1 MEENK
6 AVDIP
11 VNNTEAPVEKSAT
24 TEPIKSVEQPLVQ
37 ETKVE
42 AKEKVFTQAQL
53 DEIVVG
59 RLGKE
64 KVRML
69 KKLGIDDESKI
80 DDILA
85 KANLYESVKSEAD
98 SLKQEKLI
106 RTYGDELSALGLD
119 PDFTE
124 YALGKIDKGENLDE
138 FKVNASKFLEANP
151 KFKKDTF
158 KSVNSNLDLGG
169 VEPYPDFEKMTTEQY
184 LKWRAKNKL

>member
-1 MEENK
+1 MEVNET
-6 AVDIP
+6 VVIP
-11 VNNTEAPVEKSAT
+11 NNEVEQT
-24 TEPIKSVEQPLVQ
+24 TETNATVEPAKATESAV
-37 ETKVE
+37 ETITKVE

-64 KVRML
+64 RARVL

-80 DDILA
+80 DDIIEKA
-85 KANLYESVKSEAD
+85 KLFDQVKDEAET
-98 SLKQEKLI
+98 LRKEKEI
-106 RTYGDELSALGLD
+106 RQYGDELNALGID
-119 PDFTE
+119 PDFNE
-124 YALGKIDKGENLDE
+124 YVLSKVDKGENLEE
-138 FKVNASKFLEANP
+138 FKVNAKNFLESNP

-158 KSVNSNLDLGG
+158 KKVDSSLNLGG